1 MHQNIID
8 LYENST
14 IQEINE
20 SIENAYMMVE
30 NILLTIR
37 NLHLII
43 EKKRQNRQRMT
54 QKEYQ
59 KQYYQKR
66 KRVRNKLEPFSLRT
80 NYNNKCGIVEE
91 KFILEF

>member
-1 MHQNIID
+1 MHQNIND

-43 EKKRQNRQRMT
+43 GKKDEIV
-54 QKEYQ
+54 KE
-59 KQYYQKR
+59 
-66 KRVRNKLEPFSLRT
+66 
-80 NYNNKCGIVEE
+80 
-91 KFILEF
+91 